1 MANLQLKEKQYEV
14 LKYVTLESK
23 DVLAV
28 LPTGYDKSLIY
39 QLLPP
44 VFDFLEFRGKPT
56 EKKSTV
62 LVISLLSALIRD
74 QIVKMREG
82 GLNVCVSKGDCV
94 ATEEDDSEETSLVS
108 VPLEKLRKEQFELIF
123 AHLEVVVDNKNVSK
137 VLKSPA
143 FKERVKAIVVDEA
156 HLVVDWYV
164 ERSSSSSCRFIHI
177 Q

>member
-1 MANLQLKEKQYEV
+1 M
-14 LKYVTLESK
+14 
-23 DVLAV
+23 
-28 LPTGYDKSLIY
+28 
-39 QLLPP
+39 
-44 VFDFLEFRGKPT
+44 FDFLEFGGKPT

-62 LVISLLSALIRD
+62 LVISPLNALIRN

-82 GLNVCVSKGDCV
+82 GLSVCVLKGDRV
-94 ATEEDDSEETSLVS
+94 ATEEDDSEERSLVS
-108 VPLEKLRKEQFELIF
+108 VPLEMLRKEQFQLIF
-123 AHLEVVVDNKNVSK
+123 AHPEVMVDNKNVSK